1 MRARNLLLPTLRH
14 APADAQALSHK
25 LLVRAGFIRQLGSG
39 IWTYLPLG
47 WQTQLRITNVIR
59 EEMDAIG
66 CQEMLMPVL
75 LPAEYW
81 KRSGRYGHPEVFK
94 LADRKGAE
102 MNLSMTHEEIVAFHA
117 AAEIKSYREL
127 PQSWYH
133 FQTKERDEPRPQ
145 GGVLR
150 VREFIMK
157 DSYTLDRDAAGL
169 DEAYEKQAGA
179 YDRIFGRIGLDVLKV
194 DSDVGMMGGTKADE
208 YMALSAAGEDRVA
221 VCPHCDYAAN
231 VELAVSRVRRPE
243 FPPEAPPEDVETPDI
258 HTIDQLARFL
268 GIDVRTTM
276 KAVLVYVDAPDD
288 RGGVVLAVVRGDHR
302 VHELKLRAALGAPF
316 RAATP
321 DEIRTAFAADPG
333 SIGARG
339 VRDGALLDLLVDPV
353 LTDGSYVAG
362 ANRTGWHTRNVRF
375 GRDFT
380 GRVADIRF
388 AEAGE
393 GCPECGA
400 PLEIKPAIECANIF
414 KIGTIWSE
422 KFDATYLDEAGR
434 DNLIWMGSY
443 GIGPARVMA
452 ALAEQHGDEKTGVA
466 WPVAVAP
473 YDVWIVP
480 IGEPQLA
487 FAGEL
492 EAELEGRGLRVCVD
506 DRELS
511 PGVRFKDAD
520 LIGAPLRV
528 TVGRGFA
535 EGEVE
540 LRRRATGES
549 VPITADV
556 ELIAD
561 AVTEARS
568 RLFTASVGS

>member
-1 MRARNLLLPTLRH
+1 VRARHLLLPTLRD

-25 LLVRAGFIRQLGSG
+25 LLVRAGFIRQLGAG
-39 IWTYLPLG
+39 LWTYLPLG

-81 KRSGRYGHPEVFK
+81 KRSGRYVHAEVFK
-94 LADRKGAE
+94 LKDRKGAD
-102 MNLSMTHEEIVAFHA
+102 MNLAMTHEEIVAFHA

-133 FQTKERDEPRPQ
+133 IQTKERDEPRPQ

-150 VREFIMK
+150 VREFVMK

-169 DEAYEKQAGA
+169 DEAYDKQAGA
-179 YDRIFGRIGLDVLKV
+179 YDRIFRRIGLDVLRV

-208 YMALSAAGEDRVA
+208 YMALSEVGEDRVA
-221 VCPHCDYAAN
+221 VCPRCDYAAN
-231 VELAVSRVRRPE
+231 VELAVSVARQPD
-243 FPPEAPPEDVETPDI
+243 FPPEAPPEDVETPGV
-258 HTIDQLARFL
+258 HTIEELASFL
-268 GIDVRTTM
+268 GIDPRTTM
-276 KAVLVYVDAPDD
+276 KAVLVVPEDE

-302 VHELKLRAALGAPF
+302 VHELKLRTVLGTGF

-321 DEIRTAFAADPG
+321 AEIQAAFDAEPG

-339 VRDGALLDLLVDPV
+339 IRQGALRDLVVDPV
-353 LTDGSYVAG
+353 LTEGAYVAG
-362 ANRTGWHTRNVRF
+362 ANRTGWHTKNVRF

-393 GCPECGA
+393 GCPSCGT
-400 PLEIKPAIECANIF
+400 PLEITPAIEVGNIF

-422 KFDATYLDEAGR
+422 KFGATYLDEAGR
-434 DNLIWMGSY
+434 EHPIWMGSY

-452 ALAEQHGDEKTGVA
+452 AIVEQHGEAKTGIA

-473 YDVWIVP
+473 YDVWITP
-480 IGEPQLA
+480 IGDPQLA

-492 EAELEGRGLRVCVD
+492 EAELEARGLRVCVD

-520 LIGAPLRV
+520 LIGAPLRI

-535 EGEVE
+535 GGEVE
-540 LRRRATGES
+540 LRRRATGE
-549 VPITADV
+549 TTTLAADV
-556 ELIAD
+556 DAVAE

-568 RLFTASVGS
+568 GLFAAAL

>member
-1 MRARNLLLPTLRH
+1 MRATRYLMPTLRDD
-14 APADAQALSHK
+14 PADAVALSHR
-25 LLVRAGFIRQLGSG
+25 LLVRAGMARQVGAGL
-39 IWTYLPLG
+39 WTWLPLG
-47 WQTQLRITNVIR
+47 YRSLQRAIQIVR
-59 EEMDAIG
+59 EEMDRIG
-66 CQEMLMPVL
+66 GQEMLMPVL
-75 LPAEYW
+75 LPAELW
-81 KRSGRYGHPEVFK
+81 KQSGRYGIDELFK
-94 LADRKGAE
+94 LKDRVGRDLVLA
-102 MNLSMTHEEIVAFHA
+102 MTHEEVIAFHA
-117 AAEIKSYREL
+117 AREL
-127 PQSWYH
+127 RSWRDLPQTWYH
-133 FQTKERDEPRPQ
+133 IQTKERDEPRPQ

-150 VREFIMK
+150 VREFVMK

-179 YDRIFGRIGLDVLKV
+179 YDRIFRRIGLDVLKV

-208 YMALSAAGEDRVA
+208 YMVLSAAGEDRVA
-221 VCPHCDYAAN
+221 LCPNGDYAAN
-231 VELAVSRVRRPE
+231 VELAVSVASRPE
-243 FPPEAPPEDVETPDI
+243 FPVEAPPEDVETPAV
-258 HTIDQLARFL
+258 HTIDELAAFL
-268 GIDVRTTM
+268 GIDPRTTM
-276 KAVLVYVDAPDD
+276 KAVLIVPEDE

-302 VHELKLRAALGAPF
+302 VHELKLRTVLGSGF

-321 DEIRTAFAADPG
+321 DEIRAAFDAEPG

-339 VRDGALLDLLVDPV
+339 VREGALRDLIVDPV
-353 LTDGSYVAG
+353 LTDGAYVAG

-375 GRDFT
+375 DRDFT

-388 AEAGE
+388 VEAGE

-400 PLEIKPAIECANIF
+400 PLGIEPAIEVGNIF

-422 KFDATYLDEAGR
+422 KFGATYLDEAGR
-434 DNLIWMGSY
+434 EQSIWMGSY

-452 ALAEQHGDEKTGVA
+452 AIVEQHGEEKTGIA

-492 EAELEGRGLRVCVD
+492 EAELESRGLRVCVD

-520 LIGAPLRV
+520 LIGAPLRI
-528 TVGRGFA
+528 TLGRGFA
-535 EGEVE
+535 DGEVE
-540 LRRRATGES
+540 LRRRARGE
-549 VPITADV
+549 TTTLAADV
-556 ELIAD
+556 EVVAD
-561 AVTEARS
+561 AVTGARS
-568 RLFTASVGS
+568 ELLAAAL